1 MPRSNPRPHVYD
13 VNIGPI
19 VDAIWNKTLTGS
31 SHNVKNSAGKR
42 LRDIPSST
50 IHTGTARG
58 PAANGNQI
66 ELAPDASDVD
76 GAYDPSGIII
86 IDGLGAGQCRNV
98 IQYDG
103 AARIA
108 TVDRTWKVAPDATSE
123 YIIHADSGREH
134 VNEGLAM
141 GGDTNSIVLN
151 PLASSF
157 DNAYQDQ
164 LVFIRSGLGEDQVR
178 PVLSYSG
185 STQTVYVER
194 AWDVIPD
201 STSGYVILPHN

>member
-19 VDAIWNKTLTGS
+19 VDAVWNRVLTGS

-42 LRDIPSST
+42 LRDIPSAT
-50 IHTGTARG
+50 VHTGTARG

-66 ELAPDASDVD
+66 ELAPDASSMD

-86 IDGLGAGQCRNV
+86 IDGLGVGQCRNV

-103 AARIA
+103 AAKIA
-108 TVDRTWKVAPDATSE
+108 TVDRTWKVDPDATSE
-123 YIIHADSGREH
+123 YVIYADAGREH

-157 DNAYQDQ
+157 DNAYQEQ
-164 LVFIRSGLGEDQVR
+164 TIFIRSGLGEDQAR
-178 PVLSYSG
+178 SVLSYSG
-185 STQTVYVER
+185 STQTAYIDR

-201 STSGYVILPHN
+201 STSGYVMLPHN